1 MSTKRTLVR
10 GADKNCRS
18 KDPSTCRYHGE
29 AFKALTK
36 PSEFVAQ
43 IFEQVNKDL
52 SPAMVIPVSK
62 ASESAVWDRRFYE
75 EDYLAEDQRGALH
88 RYSDEYGSMRIRA
101 VLMNPETAYDFN
113 GESMESIHSNIKG
126 LDSLLEEHS
135 VDISETAL
143 WRGVKD
149 FKYELAEV
157 QVGEVFTNLSYT
169 PTTTDPEVAVSF
181 SSKESPILL
190 KVKAKQGYPV
200 GGQFA
205 SENEVLLRRGMEFKV
220 VSIKENVHMERQ
232 SPRFGDD
239 TYVRGITLVEIEEV

>member
-1 MSTKRTLVR
+1 MTAKRTIVR

-18 KDPSTCRYHGE
+18 KDPSTCRYHGT
-29 AFKALTK
+29 AFVPLTK
-36 PSEFVAQ
+36 PSEYVAQ

-52 SPAMVIPVSK
+52 SPSMVIP
-62 ASESAVWDRRFYE
+62 ASDTPNETVWDRRFYE
-75 EDYLAEDQRGALH
+75 EDYLTLDQRGALH
-88 RYSDEYGSMRIRA
+88 RYSDEYGSMRIRT

-113 GESMESIHSNIKG
+113 GESMDSIHGSIKG
-126 LDSLLEEHS
+126 LDSLLAEHS
-135 VDISETAL
+135 VDVSDMTL

-149 FKYELAEV
+149 FKYELSDIEE
-157 QVGEVFTNLSYT
+157 GSVFTNLSYT

-205 SENEVLLRRGMEFKV
+205 SENEVLLKRGMSFRV
-220 VSIKENVHMERQ
+220 VGIKENAHMEKQ
-232 SPRFGDD
+232 NPRFGDD
-239 TYVRGITLVEIEEV
+239 GYVRGITVVEIEEV